1 MIDNFKHVKKII
13 AMYEKELS
21 LDEKSKRVR
30 EHLNINH
37 NIAPYDWA
45 DLTPTRSTKLKR
57 YRLMIHEL
65 LIEIERG
72 CK

>member
-1 MIDNFKHVKKII
+1 MKDNFKHVKKII
-13 AMYEKELS
+13 DMYEKELS
-21 LDEKSKRVR
+21 LDEKSKRAR

-37 NIAPYDWA
+37 NIAPYDWS
-45 DLTPTRSTKLKR
+45 DLTPTIATKLKR